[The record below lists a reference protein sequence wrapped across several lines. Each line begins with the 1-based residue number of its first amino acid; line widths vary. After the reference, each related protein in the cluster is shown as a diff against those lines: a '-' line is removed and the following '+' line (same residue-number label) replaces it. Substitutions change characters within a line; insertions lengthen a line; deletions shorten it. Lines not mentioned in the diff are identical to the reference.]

1 MAAVASAVI
10 YGLMPLMATYIYK
23 EGVNSMTLVALR
35 NILALPVLAAIA
47 LKKDKTLKIPKKA
60 LPGIISVGI
69 MGMCITPL
77 LLLSSY
83 VFIDSSA
90 ATVIHFI
97 YPAFVVVGGI
107 IFLREK
113 ATVAGMLSLALCVGG
128 ISLFYD
134 PSGGLNPIG
143 AVLSLVSGLT
153 MAVYVLLL
161 SSFKYKEI
169 SAATFSFYV
178 SAVGGIVTLL
188 ICIISGNLALPDSLF
203 GWGLC
208 ILFALSVTV
217 GAVLLYQQSVFIIG
231 GSRASILSALE
242 PITGVV
248 VGIFVLG
255 DDSSIF
261 KIVGSILVISASLM
275 IAINDMLA
283 QGKTNKE

>member
-1 MAAVASAVI
+1 MAAIASAVI

-35 NILALPVLAAIA
+35 NILALPVLAVIA
-47 LKKDKTLKIPKKA
+47 LKKDKTLEIPKKA
-60 LPGIISVGI
+60 LPGIFWIGI
-69 MGMCITPL
+69 MGMSITPL

-113 ATVAGMLSLALCVGG
+113 ATVAGMLSLVLCVGG
-128 ISLFYD
+128 IALFYD
-134 PSGGLNPIG
+134 PNGGLNPIG

-169 SAATFSFYV
+169 PAATFSFYV

-188 ICIISGNLALPDSLF
+188 ICIISGNLALPNSLF